1 MTVKNIY
8 SLFTYEIF
16 QNYSPSENF
25 QLKRNEIQFIK
36 TVQGEVKRN
45 DKIKKTKKTLEK
57 TTGEPNYINI
67 N

>member
-45 DKIKKTKKTLEK
+45 DKIKKTKKT
-57 TTGEPNYINI
+57 
-67 N
+67 